1 MILKVPGS
9 NTSLRQGFQGIS
21 GRSAYVVM
29 LGGGIQECSIVTP
42 HGFTWW
48 QVLTFFAIY
57 EIQVNWFWLTHAI
70 RKIT

>member
-9 NTSLRQGFQGIS
+9 NTSLKQGVQGIS

-29 LGGGIQECSIVTP
+29 LGSGIQECSIVTP

-48 QVLTFFAIY
+48 QVLTFFSMY
-57 EIQVNWFWLTHAI
+57 EIQVNWFLRTHAI
-70 RKIT
+70 WKMT